1 MKVTGS
7 TRAIKVL
14 LTVLALSVFALSAT
28 ACTSCTMNEE
38 FDSSSHE
45 VESTL
50 PPSETTTPITGP
62 DGTLEP
68 DETMLGGGIVEDTRV
83 DESTS
88 RVEETTGLLGRLL

>member
-14 LTVLALSVFALSAT
+14 LTVLALSAVAMNAT

-38 FDSSSHE
+38 LDSSDG

-68 DETMLGGGIVEDTRV
+68 DETMLGGGMVEDTRV
-83 DESTS
+83 NESTH